1 MLYGEL
7 TERHVSL
14 QRSSR
19 RGHDERVKLQPKAWE
34 KSLKIRNRL
43 WEEGPHEVHEGSAFD
58 ARAFHHMLPWSTN
71 AIHRC
76 NFDNSMNE
84 VVTSDLHGKLS
95 GR

>member
-19 RGHDERVKLQPKAWE
+19 RGHDEHVKLQPKARE

-43 WEEGPHEVHEGSAFD
+43 WEEGPHEVHGGSAFEGSAFEGSAFD
-58 ARAFHHMLPWSTN
+58 ARTFHHMLPWSTN
-71 AIHRC
+71 TIHRYTLKI
-76 NFDNSMNE
+76 
-84 VVTSDLHGKLS
+84 V
-95 GR
+95 